1 MAAVCHYR
9 IICSA
14 FVVGE
19 NHESAPSSHE
29 LHLNFA
35 RLMRVFT
42 SQRTA
47 HVSLL
52 HVTHWLQ
59 LLKNSHVGIWI
70 LLRRLIFEDFLF
82 VCLFVLLLSLQSQS
96 IGMNPLYV
104 MVPCTLSASFAFMLP
119 VATPPNAIV
128 FSYGYLKVADMVS
141 LFMCFVGC
149 FSLVS
154 LLVFFVFFTE
164 ICFFIQFADHNLY

>member
-1 MAAVCHYR
+1 MR
-9 IICSA
+9 RSSLPLLLLCSA

-29 LHLNFA
+29 LQLNFA

-42 SQRTA
+42 SQGTA

-52 HVTHWLQ
+52 HVTHWLL

-70 LLRRLIFEDFLF
+70 LLRRPISEGLF
-82 VCLFVLLLSLQSQS
+82 RLFLLLSLQSQS
-96 IGMNPLYV
+96 IGINPLYV

-141 LFMCFVGC
+141 LFGSLI
-149 FSLVS
+149 FSGNCVY
-154 LLVFFVFFTE
+154 
-164 ICFFIQFADHNLY
+164 QFAL